1 MPMGHFMLDEII
13 FLYTG
18 GNCFDDG
25 RTTGHPTTPRT
36 TYYWD
41 QYSTT
46 DMPTTSDDC
55 HEVLPEPCGINLN
68 PGGNAV
74 RNGVCLPGGQCE
86 LREGEKDGDCV
97 DGFGECCKFTASCT
111 STQHN
116 VTIYEEV
123 VTLNTHQPLDT
134 DCIYEIRR
142 KSDKYCGVKLDFVA
156 YNSQHADDNGICS
169 RDSITIRG
177 TSTVPDGFVTC
188 GDLTGQHMYLNFNK
202 AGSIEI
208 LPSFTTMGGGSY
220 QIVASQYGCVSPLRP
235 PDNSCLQYFN
245 STRGVVKSFGYPVRQ
260 QSSQQYTVCVGG
272 SNSRSITWR
281 PCSAANA
288 EMKDPPFKIASNP
301 NGPASPDWICRPDRD
316 WVQVNGANQMCKPS
330 DIPGNGI
337 KSSFTP
343 FLLNVN
349 FNDVE
354 KAELPC
360 TEDIMRMPETACVPD
375 FTAPPA
381 GIVPP
386 CVVSMYDE
394 CFWNATAT
402 PSPGRCECDPK
413 PATIA
418 GLEWDIYNWGFC
430 LEYTQ
435 SSRK

>member
-1 MPMGHFMLDEII
+1 MRVSSFSTSRILCMGICLAGLI
-13 FLYTG
+13 
-18 GNCFDDG
+18 
-25 RTTGHPTTPRT
+25 GHGA
-36 TYYWD
+36 
-41 QYSTT
+41 
-46 DMPTTSDDC
+46 SDSSGKSSSRNPKRMNGYFPFIKI
-55 HEVLPEPCGINLN
+55 VIPPEPCGSNLN
-68 PGGNAV
+68 PNPSNGNMV
-74 RNGVCLPGGQCE
+74 RNGVCLPRGQCE
-86 LREGEKDGDCV
+86 FRKGEKDGDCAK
-97 DGFGECCKFTASCT
+97 GFGDCCKFKASCNAT
-111 STQHN
+111 HHDF
-116 VTIYEEV
+116 TIYDEV

-142 KSDKYCGVKLDFVA
+142 KSSKYCGVKLDFVA
-156 YNSQHADDNGICS
+156 FNSQHADENGMCS

-177 TSTVPDGFVTC
+177 STTVPDGFVTC
-188 GDLTGQHMYLNFNK
+188 GDLRGQHMYLNFNK

-220 QIVASQYGCVSPLRP
+220 QIVASQYGCVSPSRP

-272 SNSRSITWR
+272 SNSQSITWR

-288 EMKDPPFKIASNP
+288 ETKDPPFKIASNP
-301 NGPASPDWICRPDRD
+301 NGPTSPDWICRPDRD

-337 KSSFTP
+337 KTSFTP

-354 KAELPC
+354 KDPLPC

-375 FTAPPA
+375 FT
-381 GIVPP
+381 VPP
-386 CVVSMYDE
+386 VGTVPLCVMSQYDQ
-394 CFWNATAT
+394 CFWNATAA
-402 PSPGRCECDPK
+402 PGRCECDPK

-418 GLEWDIYNWGFC
+418 GLESDIDNWGFC
-430 LEYTQ
+430 LEYMQ
-435 SSRK
+435 SSRR